1 MAGLNCGLPSAV
13 AWPLVSQG
21 IDLFLTIEDERS
33 REAMRALAREGITAG
48 ETGAAGVGGL
58 IELLS
63 GDQSELFRSLLGISE
78 TGSVLA
84 INTEGA
90 TDPASYQAILA
101 DAD

>member
-1 MAGLNCGLPSAV
+1 MAGLNCGLPSEV

-21 IDLFLTIEDERS
+21 IDLFLAIEDERS
-33 REAMRALAREGITAG
+33 RQAMRALAREGITAG

-63 GDQSELFRSLLGISE
+63 GEQSEFFRSMLRISE
-78 TGSVLA
+78 ASKVLA
-84 INTEGA
+84 ISTEGA

-101 DAD
+101 D